1 MLPGLSTP
9 RFKAKALNAG
19 GTWLDASPRTLVR
32 IASLLTARL
41 DDPGVG
47 LNVVATLSAVP
58 SKLGA
63 TPADSARPRLGRRM
77 APTRWIDFSA
87 GRMRRPH
94 ARMPLARPPFSR
106 EPLALGYLGRCHE
119 VQHTVPAPDRSGK
132 SLGGITGVL
141 AVAVG
146 SPHSA
151 ARWTNRIW

>member
-1 MLPGLSTP
+1 MLSQVQT
-9 RFKAKALNAG
+9 KALNAG

-32 IASLLTARL
+32 IASLMTARL

-63 TPADSARPRLGRRM
+63 TPADSARPLLGRRM

-106 EPLALGYLGRCHE
+106 EPLPLGYLGRCHDR
-119 VQHTVPAPDRSGK
+119 QHTVSAPDRSGK
-132 SLGGITGVL
+132 FLGGITGVL

-146 SPHSA
+146 GPHSA
-151 ARWTNRIW
+151 AR

>member
-32 IASLLTARL
+32 IASLMTARL

-132 SLGGITGVL
+132 SLGGITGAL